1 MNTCEDLGKYLLIS
15 QLLPMCHKNQDTFL
29 SSLNNKVQLIA
40 FLADL
45 LLLNQHVTKISEGDA
60 VTLIVS
66 TALSFANN
74 SQSVMFEAEGTDIFI
89 MLIHHWKTDMGDMN
103 LYKEGKRTQ
112 NKVAW
117 L

>member
-1 MNTCEDLGKYLLIS
+1 M
-15 QLLPMCHKNQDTFL
+15 
-29 SSLNNKVQLIA
+29 
-40 FLADL
+40 
-45 LLLNQHVTKISEGDA
+45 TKISDVDA

-74 SQSVMFEAEGTDIFI
+74 GQSVMFEAKDIFI
-89 MLIHHWKTDMGDMN
+89 MLIHHWKTAMGDMN
-103 LYKEGKRTQ
+103 LYKEEKRTQ